1 MTITSKTRYLKT
13 TLFLSK
19 RENGLVACQIEA
31 KTQIKTGIS
40 QQKLAR
46 GAKNGCFTNMQSF
59 VTIAC
64 SNPYY
69 AHYFWDNSRIIIF
82 VISR

>member
-1 MTITSKTRYLKT
+1 MFGKTWL
-13 TLFLSK
+13 LSK
-19 RENGLVACQIEA
+19 GENGLVSCQIEA

-46 GAKNGCFTNMQSF
+46 GAKNGCFTNMQNF

-64 SNPYY
+64 LHPY
-69 AHYFWDNSRIIIF
+69 
-82 VISR
+82 

>member
-1 MTITSKTRYLKT
+1 MTITSKTRCLKT

-31 KTQIKTGIS
+31 KTQMKIGIS
-40 QQKLAR
+40 QRKLAR
-46 GAKNGCFTNMQSF
+46 GAKNGCFTNMQNF

-64 SNPYY
+64 LHPY
-69 AHYFWDNSRIIIF
+69 
-82 VISR
+82 

>member
-1 MTITSKTRYLKT
+1 MTVTSKTRCLKT

-31 KTQIKTGIS
+31 KTQMKTGIS

-46 GAKNGCFTNMQSF
+46 GAKNGCFTNMQNF
-59 VTIAC
+59 VTIVRLH
-64 SNPYY
+64 PY
-69 AHYFWDNSRIIIF
+69 
-82 VISR
+82 